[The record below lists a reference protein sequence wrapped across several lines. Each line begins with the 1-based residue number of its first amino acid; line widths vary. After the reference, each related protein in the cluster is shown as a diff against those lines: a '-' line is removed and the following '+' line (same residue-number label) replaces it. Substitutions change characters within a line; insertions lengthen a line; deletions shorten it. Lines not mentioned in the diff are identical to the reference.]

1 MGMGELADI
10 LAGKCDPND
19 AIQLWEMEDRVG
31 ILLTL
36 EDKPGILGDALN
48 ILKSHNI
55 NMTSIASRPPK
66 TIGANQKVINFNID
80 FHGSFEDTNVA
91 TAMEQLEL
99 ISRGITKVGSKAVPW
114 FPIDI
119 NDFDHIGKRVL
130 SEGDGIQ
137 DADHPGF
144 RDPVY
149 IKRRDEVTQMAM
161 DYKMCD
167 PIPRL
172 EYTQKEKEVW
182 AFCYKN
188 LISMFKTNAC
198 DEFNWT
204 IAEFQKEIHLCEEE
218 IP

>member
-1 MGMGELADI
+1 MGELADI

-19 AIQLWEMEDRVG
+19 AIKLWEMEDRVG

-36 EDKPGILGDALN
+36 EDRPGILNDALG
-48 ILKSHNI
+48 ILKDHDI
-55 NMTSIASRPPK
+55 NMTSISSRPPK
-66 TIGANQKVINFNID
+66 TVSDESIINFNID
-80 FHGSFEDTNVA
+80 FHGSFEDSNVQA
-91 TAMEQLEL
+91 AMEKLEK
-99 ISRGITKVGSKAVPW
+99 ISKGITKVGSKAVPW

-149 IKRRDEVTQMAM
+149 RERRKEVTQMAM
-161 DYKMCD
+161 DYKMVED
-167 PIPRL
+167 IPRL
-172 EYTQKEKEVW
+172 EYTQQEKDVW
-182 AFCYKN
+182 AFCYRN
-188 LISMFKTNAC
+188 LIDMYKTNAC

-204 IAEFQKEIHLCEEE
+204 ISEFQKEINLCETE